1 MAEAAD
7 CLIDLVLVGTEKVGK
22 TSILYRYIN
31 DNYNSDYLPTMF
43 VRRLYVQYVFTDLY
57 IPSIPVYLTN
67 TA

>member
-31 DNYNSDYLPTMF
+31 DTYNSDYLPTMF
-43 VRRLYVQYVFTDLY
+43 VRRLYVQYVFTDLSLPSLY
-57 IPSIPVYLTN
+57 I
-67 TA
+67 